1 MSIGRWLMPQVVR
14 LVVVFVLLSGC
25 SGLSVSVVDATTDA
39 TDVFSMSA
47 SSTTREPTTTT
58 AVSITATTSPT
69 TTATTSST
77 ATTVLESPLSEIT
90 LGFSGP
96 GDVGFPDWQHNV
108 VEGLGVVLFG
118 DLVDDVM
125 ATMTR
130 LLGEPQGDTVSEAP
144 FGEEGDL
151 GSGPEACRS
160 ALGTVCFEYLRV
172 VEWESFGLTIVF
184 SDSEVSFPA
193 SDHDDRE
200 LQPAEPN
207 LRGYRYS
214 DRNAELPLFTEH
226 GITVG
231 STVGEL
237 VDAYG
242 DRLGFSEDPC
252 IYEASEFYVAVDG
265 EGLIGLRG
273 ELSAAPN
280 SPDAVVRSIVAGLFQ
295 SNC

>member
-1 MSIGRWLMPQVVR
+1 MSIGRWLMPWVVR
-14 LVVVFVLLSGC
+14 LVIVVFVLLSGC
-25 SGLSVSVVDATTDA
+25 SGSSVSVVDATADA
-39 TDVFSMSA
+39 TDVFSVSA
-47 SSTTREPTTTT
+47 SSTTRDPATTTVIST
-58 AVSITATTSPT
+58 TATTSPT
-69 TTATTSST
+69 S
-77 ATTVLESPLSEIT
+77 TTVLESPLSEIT

-118 DLVDDVM
+118 DPVDDVM

-151 GSGPEACRS
+151 GRGPEACRS

-172 VEWESFGLTIVF
+172 VEWESFGLTTVF
-184 SDSEVSFPA
+184 SDSEVSLPV
-193 SDHDDRE
+193 SDYYDRE

-214 DRNAELPLFTEH
+214 DRNAELRLFTEH

-252 IYEASEFYVAVDG
+252 VNETSGFYVVVDG

-273 ELSAAPN
+273 DLSAAPN
-280 SPDAVVRSIVAGLFQ
+280 TPDAVVLSIVAGLFQ

>member
-1 MSIGRWLMPQVVR
+1 
-14 LVVVFVLLSGC
+14 
-25 SGLSVSVVDATTDA
+25 
-39 TDVFSMSA
+39 MSA

-58 AVSITATTSPT
+58 AISTTAIASPT
-69 TTATTSST
+69 TTTTTTSTST
-77 ATTVLESPLSEIT
+77 TTTVLESPLSEIT

-96 GDVGFPDWQHNV
+96 GEVGFPDWRHNV

-118 DLVDDVM
+118 DPVDDVM
-125 ATMTR
+125 AMMTR
-130 LLGEPQGDTVSEAP
+130 LLGEPQSDTVWEAP
-144 FGEEGDL
+144 FGEEGEL

-172 VEWESFGLTIVF
+172 VEWERVGLTIVF
-184 SDSEVSFPA
+184 SDSEVSLPV
-193 SDHDDRE
+193 SDYYDRE

-207 LRGYRYS
+207 FRGYRYS

-252 IYEASEFYVAVDG
+252 ANETSGFYVVVDG

-280 SPDAVVRSIVAGLFQ
+280 TPDAVVRSIVAGLFQ